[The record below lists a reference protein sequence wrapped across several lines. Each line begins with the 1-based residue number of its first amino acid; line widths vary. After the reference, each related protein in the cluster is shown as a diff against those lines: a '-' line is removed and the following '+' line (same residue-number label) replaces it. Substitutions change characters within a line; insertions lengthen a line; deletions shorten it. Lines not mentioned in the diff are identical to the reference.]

1 MVGNM
6 CLAIFKLAA
15 TRITLANS
23 KNPYPHL
30 SVIVFF
36 FLPFFP
42 DVFSQG
48 RKSLMLAD
56 KRKRAEQGKRY
67 VGHVVTYEMREI
79 S

>member
-6 CLAIFKLAA
+6 RLAIFKLAA

-30 SVIVFF
+30 SVIIF
-36 FLPFFP
+36 FLPFF
-42 DVFSQG
+42 FLIYSQG

-56 KRKRAEQGKRY
+56 KLSRAEQGKSY
-67 VGHVVTYEMREI
+67 VANVVKYEMREI

>member
-15 TRITLANS
+15 TRITLVNS

-36 FLPFFP
+36 FSFPFFLMY
-42 DVFSQG
+42 SQG